1 MRNFIEN
8 HQFYYVNDVADFS
21 SIRGEIDSMAF
32 EFISS
37 SILRIKEQT
46 TPSIEFMS
54 NSLDEIESQL
64 SKWYSSYL
72 AKIDNLENT
81 NQFLAMQNISSEEN
95 GFYSLVEIDFDT
107 SSNISYSKAEKG
119 FTLSSRDE
127 TFIGKR

>member
-1 MRNFIEN
+1 
-8 HQFYYVNDVADFS
+8 
-21 SIRGEIDSMAF
+21 MAF
-32 EFISS
+32 EFISN

-46 TPSIEFMS
+46 TPSIEFMN
-54 NSLDEIESQL
+54 NSLDDIESQL

-72 AKIDNLENT
+72 AKINNLENT

-95 GFYSLVEIDFDT
+95 GFYSLVEVDFDT

-119 FTLSSRDE
+119 FALSSRDE

>member
-21 SIRGEIDSMAF
+21 NIRGEIDSMAF
-32 EFISS
+32 EFISN
-37 SILRIKEQT
+37 SILGIKEQT
-46 TPSIEFMS
+46 TPSIEFMN
-54 NSLDEIESQL
+54 NSLDDIESQL

-72 AKIDNLENT
+72 AKINNLENT

-95 GFYSLVEIDFDT
+95 GFYSLVEVDFDT

-119 FTLSSRDE
+119 FALSSRDE